1 MLEIPPGTLAF
12 GTQLPIQTQTTLL
25 AGPWEADS
33 TPADLMAIARAADR
47 SGFHN
52 IAVCDHVAI
61 PRDKADAMSL
71 WWQDTFTT
79 LGWLAAGTERVALM
93 THVYVLAYRHPL
105 VAAKAFATLDHLS
118 GGRAIVG
125 IGVGHVEAEF
135 DALGVSFA
143 DRGRITDEKLP
154 ELADALEHTYVGEM
168 GALPRPAQ
176 SPRPPIWIGGSGAPA
191 VRRAARWD
199 GWLPQGPAT
208 PEAIDTIRRLRD
220 EAGTADRPFAVGHV
234 VGSWLHIG
242 APTHEVRPTSCV
254 GSPEQ
259 IAESIRAQLPTAVNQ
274 VQVRFDAP
282 SAAAYAEQVEAFGTL
297 VGPLLQP

>member
-1 MLEIPPGTLAF
+1 MLAIPPGTVAF

-25 AGPWEADS
+25 AGPWESDA

-47 SGFHN
+47 SGYLYA
-52 IAVCDHVAI
+52 AVCDHVAI
-61 PRDKADAMSL
+61 PRDKAEAMSL

-79 LGWLAAGTERVALM
+79 LGWLAAGTEQVALL

-135 DALGVSFA
+135 DVLGVPFA
-143 DRGRITDEKLP
+143 ERGRITDEKLP
-154 ELADALEHTYVGEM
+154 QLAEALEHTWVGDL
-168 GALPRPAQ
+168 GALPRPTQ

-191 VRRAARWD
+191 VRRAAHWD

-208 PEAIDTIRRLRD
+208 SEAIATISRIR
-220 EAGTADRPFAVGHV
+220 EQEGTAERPFAVGHV
-234 VGSWLHIG
+234 VPGWIHVG
-242 APTHEVRPTSCV
+242 RPDHDVRASSIV
-254 GSPEQ
+254 GSAEQ
-259 IAESIRAQLPTAVNQ
+259 VADAVRATMPDGVNQ

-282 SAAAYAEQVEAFGTL
+282 NAKAYADQVEAFGTE
-297 VGPLLQP
+297 VAPLLQP